1 MLLGHPQADVRRAG
15 HQARLRQSGAQRDEL
30 GERARRVKLAGG
42 AGVRQGRVLREGG
55 QALRDGRLVGRHPG
69 AGGHGAGG
77 VDDRPVAGAAAQV
90 AAQRIGCLA
99 ARHGAL
105 AALALVLVQRVQA
118 HHEARRAEAAL
129 RAVRIDQRLLH
140 RVQRAAG
147 AAQLIDRDELLAVE
161 RADEGDAAIDGAP
174 AQAARAGLTHHHG
187 AGAAVALGAALLGAL
202 EPALLAQPL
211 LSRRSSRSHS
221 STVRVG
227 GTASSATGSSLS
239 QKRIGRVGTAGT
251 ACMGASAEQTVVA
264 CGPHRRDR
272 SRHRRSLESE
282 KLKLQHDDQEEQEQR
297 RDTVAQ
303 RADQQPR
310 EEQSGQQHQRHELDA
325 PPCRVVLHWAG
336 GLLRD
341 GHACGGP
348 DQAQIGIQ
356 RISEAV
362 PPVETGNMVVT
373 RSPQQTVGS
382 LFGQRKPQPVRA
394 HEVQLPR

>member
-1 MLLGHPQADVRRAG
+1 
-15 HQARLRQSGAQRDEL
+15 
-30 GERARRVKLAGG
+30 
-42 AGVRQGRVLREGG
+42 VRQGRVLREGG

-211 LSRRSSRSHS
+211 QHRARGRH
-221 STVRVG
+221 RV
-227 GTASSATGSSLS
+227 
-239 QKRIGRVGTAGT
+239 
-251 ACMGASAEQTVVA
+251 E
-264 CGPHRRDR
+264 RDR
-272 SRHRRSLESE
+272 LVVEPEADRSGRHGRHGLHGRLSG
-282 KLKLQHDDQEEQEQR
+282 
-297 RDTVAQ
+297 
-303 RADQQPR
+303 AD
-310 EEQSGQQHQRHELDA
+310 GWL
-325 PPCRVVLHWAG
+325 
-336 GLLRD
+336 
-341 GHACGGP
+341 
-348 DQAQIGIQ
+348 
-356 RISEAV
+356 
-362 PPVETGNMVVT
+362 PVW
-373 RSPQQTVGS
+373 
-382 LFGQRKPQPVRA
+382 PVRPA
-394 HEVQLPR
+394 GRRAASGSWVQLPR